1 MKTIIS
7 LTVGEIAIERP
18 ASIALFEKYQIDYCC
33 GGKQTLAA
41 ACEAKNIA
49 VEKILIELQNID
61 NEKI

>member
-1 MKTIIS
+1 M
-7 LTVGEIAIERP
+7 
-18 ASIALFEKYQIDYCC
+18 FEKYQIDYCC

-61 NEKI
+61 SEDNRSIDPFQLHPIELIGVHSR